1 MRTRHSLTSAD
12 VQKIMAGAKAEAEKN
27 GWKVTIAVVD
37 DAGVPLILERMDGA
51 ARTTADVAVGKARS
65 SAITGRP
72 SLFWE
77 ERIKERPAFLNFP
90 GILPIQG
97 AVPIIHEGEC
107 VGAVGVSGVASQ
119 DDEKIASAGAAAL
132 G

>member
-1 MRTRHSLTSAD
+1 MRTRHSLQSAD

-37 DAGVPLILERMDGA
+37 EGGALLHLERMDGA
-51 ARTTADVAVGKARS
+51 GPTTAEVAVGKARS

-72 SLFWE
+72 TKFWE
-77 ERIKERPAFLNFP
+77 ERVKERPSFLNFP
-90 GILPIQG
+90 GVLAIQG
-97 AVPIIHEGEC
+97 AVPIIHQGDC

-119 DDEKIASAGAAAL
+119 DDEKIASAGASAL